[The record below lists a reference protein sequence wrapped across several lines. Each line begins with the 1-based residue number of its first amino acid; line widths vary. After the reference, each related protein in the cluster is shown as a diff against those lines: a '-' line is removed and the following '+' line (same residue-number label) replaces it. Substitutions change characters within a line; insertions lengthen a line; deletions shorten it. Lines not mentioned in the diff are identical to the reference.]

1 MNCSDWLQLY
11 WARIPIYVEIRLV
24 CPGSVTSS
32 RAQVEVL
39 MRTRAVC
46 VTRFG
51 ELSWLGIQIRRFSAF
66 TEFLKGWES
75 VLGNACAGIQ
85 SYFGSSRRCIF
96 MSRICLWAQRCSY
109 MTLHPEFV
117 TRPWQKERGI
127 VPSGDKQE
135 SQEEPGGSRKLWS
148 YHWICNPE
156 LSATSPFFHLFDWFW
171 FLFEKV
177 SCSSG

>member
-11 WARIPIYVEIRLV
+11 WVRIPIYVEIRLV

-96 MSRICLWAQRCSY
+96 MSRMFMSAK
-109 MTLHPEFV
+109 MFLHDFTSWVCHPSMAERKRHC
-117 TRPWQKERGI
+117 TIGWQAGVPRRTWRKQTI
-127 VPSGDKQE
+127 V
-135 SQEEPGGSRKLWS
+135 KLS
-148 YHWICNPE
+148 LGLQPRAFCY
-156 LSATSPFFHLFDWFW
+156 
-171 FLFEKV
+171 
-177 SCSSG
+177 